1 MGRRGPF
8 GERHGE
14 ARRYEALATNR
25 RGCGGAPRTP
35 PLSRNQG
42 DCGGGASWVPP
53 PGLPSPAPDPPDCG
67 ARSRRRPR
75 CPGIGVIAEE
85 GRRRHPLCPGIGALA
100 RMRRYETVDGDK
112 PPRSAS
118 LPRSLRMKKTEV
130 ESLPSKKTWHHLLAW
145 LSAPAS
151 EPATEQIPAAPRTQS
166 PAFVDK
172 TGGRF
177 APGTQSPAFVDKTG
191 SVLPRDCNRLRSRTE
206 SCPESPRDCNR
217 RICGRS
223 RAMRHPVL
231 WAVVGMRPRTHVM
244 LRGCGSELIR
254 C

>member
-1 MGRRGPF
+1 MFGERYGEARPIRRAAWGGEAHSASGMGRRGAMRLWQRIAEVAE
-8 GERHGE
+8 G
-14 ARRYEALATNR
+14 R
-25 RGCGGAPRTP
+25 RG
-35 PLSRNQG
+35 
-42 DCGGGASWVPP
+42 
-53 PGLPSPAPDPPDCG
+53 
-67 ARSRRRPR
+67 RPR
-75 CPGIGVIAEE
+75 CPGIRAIAEEGRRGHPLCPGIGVVAEE

-166 PAFVDK
+166 PVFVDK

-191 SVLPRDCNRLRSRTE
+191 SVL
-206 SCPESPRDCNR
+206 PRDCNR

>member
-1 MGRRGPF
+1 MFGERYGEARPIRRAAWGGEVHSASGMGRRGAMRLWQRIAEVAE
-8 GERHGE
+8 G
-14 ARRYEALATNR
+14 R
-25 RGCGGAPRTP
+25 RG
-35 PLSRNQG
+35 
-42 DCGGGASWVPP
+42 
-53 PGLPSPAPDPPDCG
+53 
-67 ARSRRRPR
+67 RPR
-75 CPGIGVIAEE
+75 CPGIGVIAEEGRRGHPLCPGIGVIAEE

-166 PAFVDK
+166 PVFVDK

-191 SVLPRDCNRLRSRTE
+191 SVLPRDATACVR
-206 SCPESPRDCNR
+206 
-217 RICGRS
+217 GRS
-223 RAMRHPVL
+223 RALNRPGTATAAFVDGAGPCVTRCFGLL
-231 WAVVGMRPRTHVM
+231 W
-244 LRGCGSELIR
+244 E
-254 C
+254 